1 MTPDSFYASP
11 FHASRKLDTPVG
23 PLWLTASEDGLT
35 HVGAGRVQRNAMS
48 VSAATDAARHHLDDA
63 SRALDEYFAGRRSSF
78 DDLTLAACGSDFQR
92 RVWSALERIPFG
104 AMRSYGEIAR
114 QIGRPGAA
122 RAVGLANGRNPIAI
136 VLPCHR
142 VVGANGQLV
151 GYAGGLEMKQWLLAH
166 EGAIQPRRVPSSSCS
181 TKAPPTHEPTG
192 IAT

>member
-1 MTPDSFYASP
+1 MTPDSFYASQ
-11 FHASRKLDTPVG
+11 ALDTPVG
-23 PLWLTASEDGLT
+23 RLWLTASEDGLT
-35 HVGAGRVQRNAMS
+35 HVGTGRARRIATS
-48 VSAATDAARHHLDDA
+48 RSTPTDAAQRYLDRA

-78 DDLTLAACGSDFQR
+78 DDLTRAACGSDFQR

-104 AMRSYGEIAR
+104 ATRSYGEIAR
-114 QIGRPGAA
+114 QIGQAGAA

-136 VLPCHR
+136 VVPCHR